1 MTTSMR
7 PRASR
12 RRPSTLAGGVALALG
27 LVAGGCQE
35 LTLTNPNNPDRARAL
50 EQPASVEALAASSF
64 RAWWP
69 NAHDEA
75 PVWALSTMA
84 DEFTAAFFDFG
95 ILTASSEPRV
105 AYDNSQTYAD
115 RFVNQDPWYSL
126 YASLSQAND
135 VLVALDSGL
144 TITNGTQNDTPRA
157 RAVAK
162 LVQGLSHGYLAL
174 YFDRAWI
181 ITERTRTDTLTVPG
195 TTRLRGEPAGYRAVM
210 DTALSELAE
219 AARIAQG
226 ANFTL
231 PEGSWLFQS
240 LSAADLA
247 RLARSYA
254 ARLRAQVARTRD
266 ERQAVAWTQVIA
278 DVDAGMTRDFAPIA
292 VPGVFFNDFTRVAAR
307 TRVPTQPGDFAR
319 VDYMTVGPADSTGR
333 FVAWVRT
340 PVSART
346 RFQLVTRDRRIH
358 PAGNPGADGK
368 YFGYTTSQRFQDA
381 RGTYHQSNYW
391 YRRQGTGNTWENGPQ
406 LALTVDELQL
416 LKAEGLLRLGR
427 AAEAVPLVNRTRV
440 RNGELPP
447 VTLEGPPDEAGCVP
461 RKLDGRCG
469 SLWDALRYEKR
480 VELIG
485 VHPAGAYLDARGWQT
500 LARDTPVH
508 LPVPGR
514 ELATLQLD
522 NYTFGG
528 GGAGSAPA
536 PEPEQCPVALPRCS

>member
-1 MTTSMR
+1 MTRMR
-7 PRASR
+7 TRGPRRLLSA
-12 RRPSTLAGGVALALG
+12 LAGGAALA
-27 LVAGGCQE
+27 AAGCQE
-35 LTLTNPNNPDRARAL
+35 LTLTNPNNPDRGRTL
-50 EQPASVEALAASSF
+50 RQPASVEALASSSF

-105 AYDNSQTYAD
+105 AYDNSPTYAD

-126 YASLSQAND
+126 YATLAQTND
-135 VLVALDSGL
+135 VLVATDSGL
-144 TITNGTQNDTPRA
+144 KIMNGTQDDTPRA

-162 LVQGLSHGYLAL
+162 FVQGLSHGYLAL

-181 ITERTRTDTLTVPG
+181 INERVLPDTLVVPG
-195 TTRLRGEPAGYRAVM
+195 TTRLKGEASPYRAVM

-219 AARIAQG
+219 AARIAQAG
-226 ANFTL
+226 SFTL
-231 PEGSWLFQS
+231 PEGGWVFQS
-240 LSAADLA
+240 MNAQEFA
-247 RLARSYA
+247 RLARSYS
-254 ARLRAQVARTRD
+254 ARLRAQVARSRE
-266 ERQAVAWTQVIA
+266 ERQAVNWTQVIA
-278 DVDAGMTRDFAPIA
+278 DVDAGMTRDFAPVA

-307 TRVPTQPGDFAR
+307 TRVATQPGDFAR
-319 VDYMTVGPADSTGR
+319 VDYWTLGPADSTNR
-333 FVAWVRT
+333 FLGWLST
-340 PVSART
+340 PVSSRT
-346 RFQLVTRDRRIH
+346 RFQMVTKDRRIQ
-358 PAGNPGADGK
+358 PAGQPAQDGK

-391 YRRQGTGNTWENGPQ
+391 YKRSGTGNLWENGPQ
-406 LALTVDELQL
+406 LALSVDEMQL
-416 LKAEGLLRLGR
+416 LKAEGLIRLNR

-447 VTLEGPPDEAGCVP
+447 VTLEGPPTGAGCVP
-461 RKLDGRCG
+461 RKLDGQCG

-480 VELIG
+480 LELIG
-485 VHPAGAYLDARGWQT
+485 VHPAGAFLDARGWHMLLQG
-500 LARDTPVH
+500 TPIH

-514 ELATLQLD
+514 ELETMQLP

-536 PEPEQCPVALPRCS
+536 AEPERCPVALPRCPQ